1 MYEFKEMILPKH
13 FKHASYSG
21 FCVKPGMFYGVE
33 KETGKLVATTGWNA
47 NGLTNIC
54 MQNEPK
60 SKWSKDLWEDL
71 YDDDGNPLI
80 TIEKNDLQRISSK
93 VKEFQRTA
101 MDFETWA
108 NANGYTDEYYEDLIR
123 GHEDENGYINEC
135 HEDLIREEMDQ
146 IESAYEWYYFME
158 YPEFVIQLLKE
169 LWAMEKNVEIL
180 MEDGCTRKEAEKHLN
195 NGTVVYTLEDF
206 TENFEFMKNF
216 HEDADEI
223 EADKKIKK
231 MLETKIPMD
240 GYSFVKYDGKEWLIS
255 YCL

>member
-1 MYEFKEMILPKH
+1 MYEFKEMILPEH
-13 FKHASYSG
+13 FNHASYAG

-33 KETGKLVATTGWNA
+33 KESGKLVATTGWNI
-47 NGLTNIC
+47 NGSTNIYI
-54 MQNEPK
+54 QHEPK
-60 SKWSKDLWEDL
+60 SKWNNDLWEDL
-71 YDDDGNPLI
+71 YDDYGKPLI

-108 NANGYTDEYYEDLIR
+108 
-123 GHEDENGYINEC
+123 
-135 HEDLIREEMDQ
+135 
-146 IESAYEWYYFME
+146 
-158 YPEFVIQLLKE
+158 
-169 LWAMEKNVEIL
+169 MEKNVEIL
-180 MEDGCTRKEAEKHLN
+180 MEDGCTGKEAEKHLN
-195 NGTVVYTLEDF
+195 NGTAVYTLEDF

>member
-1 MYEFKEMILPKH
+1 MYEFKEMILPEH
-13 FKHASYSG
+13 FNHASYAG

-33 KETGKLVATTGWNA
+33 KESGKLVATTGWNI
-47 NGLTNIC
+47 NGSTNIYI
-54 MQNEPK
+54 QHEPK
-60 SKWSKDLWEDL
+60 SKWNNDLWEDL
-71 YDDDGNPLI
+71 YDDYGKPLI
-80 TIEKNDLQRISSK
+80 TIEKNDLQRISIK

-108 NANGYTDEYYEDLIR
+108 NANGYTDEYYEDLT
-123 GHEDENGYINEC
+123 
-135 HEDLIREEMDQ
+135 REEMDQ

-223 EADKKIKK
+223 KADKKIKK